1 MKKFILSFS
10 LLLVAA
16 TAFSQ
21 SFYAARRERSLILT
35 GGTGTSTYY
44 GELANPGDY
53 INANFNLNVG
63 LQYYFTNRIST
74 RVELNWFQLRGDDAK
89 ATPESGRRERN
100 LSFESNN
107 LEISAVGMVNLFAHG
122 DRFYRRPNY
131 NFYGFL
137 GVGLLYFN
145 PRGKD
150 PVTGEMVSLAPLKT
164 EGVDYGTVTLAIP
177 YGLGGRV
184 KLTPQINLAVEI
196 GWRKLFTDYLDDVS
210 TTYPGA
216 AAFTDPVAARMSDK
230 RTTPAQGTQGGIRGN
245 PSNDDAYMLL
255 NAKIEYY
262 LPLDFGKGSYAKKRN
277 SVKYKR
283 SRRR

>member
-1 MKKFILSFS
+1 MKKLTLTFS

-16 TAFSQ
+16 ATFAQ

-35 GGTGTSTYY
+35 GGTGVSTYY
-44 GELANPGDY
+44 GELANPGEY
-53 INANFNLNVG
+53 LKANLNLNVG
-63 LQYYFTNRIST
+63 LQYYFTNRIAT
-74 RVELNWFQLRGDDAK
+74 RVEFNWFMLEGDDAK
-89 ATPESGRRERN
+89 ATPESGRKERG
-100 LSFESNN
+100 LSFQSSN

-122 DRFYRRPNY
+122 DRFYRRPNF
-131 NFYGFL
+131 NVYGFI

-145 PRGKD
+145 PKGKD

-164 EGVDYGTVTLAIP
+164 EGVDYSTVTFAIP

-184 KLTPQINLAVEI
+184 KLTPQINLAAEI

-216 AAFTDPVAARMSDK
+216 SAFSDPAAARMSDK
-230 RTTPAQGTQGGIRGN
+230 RTTAAQGTQGGIRGN

-262 LPLDFGKGSYAKKRN
+262 LPLDFGRGSYSKKRS

>member
-262 LPLDFGKGSYAKKRN
+262 LPLYFGKGSYAKKRN

>member
-1 MKKFILSFS
+1 MKKFTLTFS
-10 LLLVAA
+10 MLLMVAMTFA
-16 TAFSQ
+16 R

-44 GELANPGDY
+44 GELANPGNY
-53 INANFNLNVG
+53 INANLNLNVG

-74 RVELNWFQLRGDDAK
+74 RVEFNWFQLRGDDAK
-89 ATPESGRRERN
+89 ATPESGRIQRN
-100 LSFESNN
+100 LSFESSN

-122 DRFYRRPNY
+122 DRFYRRPNF

-145 PRGKD
+145 PKGKD
-150 PVTGEMVSLAPLKT
+150 LVTGEMVALAPLKT
-164 EGVDYGTVTLAIP
+164 EGASYSTVTFAIP
-177 YGLGGRV
+177 FGVGGRI
-184 KLTPQINLAVEI
+184 KLTPQINLAAEI

-210 TTYPGA
+210 TTYPGSA
-216 AAFTDPVAARMSDK
+216 SFTDPVALRMSDK
-230 RTTPAQGTQGGIRGN
+230 RDVSVQGTSGGVRGN
-245 PSNDDAYMLL
+245 PKNDDAYMLL

-262 LPLDFGKGSYAKKRN
+262 LPLDFGRGSYNKKR
-277 SVKYKR
+277 SSIKYKR